1 MKMFA
6 HTVEVLRLHLT
17 ENKKNPLL
25 IIYFLKKFLITHFV
39 YFFFMIY
46 VLSLTQVTLLNSL
59 VTVTSDCA
67 EVKDVSAL

>member
-6 HTVEVLRLHLT
+6 HTVEVLRLHFT

-25 IIYFLKKFLITHFV
+25 IIYFLKNFLITHFV

-67 EVKDVSAL
+67 EVKDVSAV